1 MRELVLYLAAFAN
14 GALCMWVLC
23 ARPMDKLFR
32 WLDPEGKS
40 RGKNLIDIIKLRC
53 VRKA

>member
-23 ARPMDKLFR
+23 WRPMDRLFK
-32 WLDPEGKS
+32 WLDPEGRS
-40 RGKNLIDIIKLRC
+40 RGKNLIDVLITMKR
-53 VRKA
+53 R